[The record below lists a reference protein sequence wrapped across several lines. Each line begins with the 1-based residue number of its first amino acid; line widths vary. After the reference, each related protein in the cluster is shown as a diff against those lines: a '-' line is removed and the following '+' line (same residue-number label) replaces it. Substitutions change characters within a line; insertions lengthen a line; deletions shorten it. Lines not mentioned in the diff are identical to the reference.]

1 MCIRDSFQTPAGR
14 AGPSRINSAERRCPA
29 DAGRRMGRA
38 LRECPPQD
46 CDKCVYGQDAGC
58 QCCALVAQ
66 GTQEKTHEFDARDM
80 NQTDPIV
87 ESPTSLRTSRCCLW
101 PTPSRGRIRLPLSLI
116 HISEPTRPY

>member
-1 MCIRDSFQTPAGR
+1 
-14 AGPSRINSAERRCPA
+14 
-29 DAGRRMGRA
+29 MGRA
-38 LRECPPQD
+38 LRECPPLD

-80 NQTDPIV
+80 NQTDPSV

-101 PTPSRGRIRLPLSLI
+101 PTPSRGRIRLPSADDL
-116 HISEPTRPY
+116 HGKRAHGTPHDGPDTARHGPPTT